1 MSAQMNVSAFAENM
15 LASIHPARGREGM
28 GWSIERERI
37 DEVLAGEYQ
46 VVRELGRGGMG
57 VVFLARDLVLQ
68 RLVAIKVLRHE
79 FAANEEWRERFRR
92 EARIKARLQHP
103 SIVPVH
109 SFGEAV
115 GERAG
120 NQLPLCYLVMRY
132 VQGESLA
139 ARMDRDGALDATI
152 TRQILTDLAQALD
165 YAHRDGIVHRD
176 LKPENVLLDRDT
188 GRAML
193 TDFGV
198 AYIRSL
204 GPADGTARL
213 GEGPNVSV
221 GTPAY
226 MSPEQCTGEPD
237 LDGRSDLY
245 ALGVLGYQMLS
256 GRLPFEASTYTAIAA
271 MHVAVLPEA
280 LQEKAPDADA
290 TLVATIE
297 RCLEKQRARRPRTGA
312 ELCARLAT
320 SPSSWK
326 FSFAS
331 LAAKVAAAALML
343 GVLS

>member
-1 MSAQMNVSAFAENM
+1 MSAQMNVSAFAETM

-28 GWSIERERI
+28 GWSIERERV
-37 DEVLAGEYQ
+37 DAVLAGEYQ

-79 FAANEEWRERFRR
+79 FAASEEWRERFRR
-92 EARIKARLQHP
+92 EARIKARLQHG
-103 SIVPVH
+103 SIVAVH
-109 SFGEAV
+109 SFSEAV
-115 GERAG
+115 DARAG

-139 ARMDRDGALDATI
+139 ARMDRDGALDVGT

-256 GRLPFEASTYTAIAA
+256 GALPFEAPTDTALAA
-271 MHVAVLPEA
+271 MHVAVLPDP
-280 LQEKAPDADA
+280 LQERAPNADA

-297 RCLEKQRARRPRTGA
+297 RCLEKQRERRPRTGA

-320 SPSSWK
+320 APSGR
-326 FSFAS
+326 FSLAS
-331 LAAKVAAAALML
+331 FAAKVAAAALVL